1 MYETTYIA
9 LWFSSQGRWHLH
21 VTKKE
26 KGHSSDQVVLMYV
39 ETGNIYLTNM
49 TYITS
54 WMEFYAISNDLDLVS
69 GLTNYK

>member
-9 LWFSSQGRWHLH
+9 LWFSSQGLWHLH
-21 VTKKE
+21 VTQKE
-26 KGHSSDQVVLMYV
+26 KGHSSAKVVLMYV